1 MHFLYVAHRLESIR
15 HRSGDWTSTVLLV
28 RPGLYHPVDVVDIAF
43 RFCSSSS
50 AAAASFHFLLALAEW
65 PSSLVP
71 PFVPLPPP
79 PLAAT
84 CNPPVKDS
92 RFYSTPPAVTSI
104 SATIQLGPQTK
115 SDSSCFTRPN
125 TKTGSSSSGEGEP
138 CGLEPEPLHGGLTTR
153 RFQTADAYIQ
163 YIQALQ
169 PPPLWT
175 THSTFHLIRHS

>member
-1 MHFLYVAHRLESIR
+1 
-15 HRSGDWTSTVLLV
+15 
-28 RPGLYHPVDVVDIAF
+28 VVDIAF

-71 PFVPLPPP
+71 PFVRLA

-92 RFYSTPPAVTSI
+92 SFYSTPPAVTSFN
-104 SATIQLGPQTK
+104 ATIQLRATQEK
-115 SDSSCFTRPN
+115 RQSHSSCFKRPN
-125 TKTGSSSSGEGEP
+125 TKKNWVIQQREGKP

-153 RFQTADAYIQ
+153 RFQTANVNIQ

-169 PPPLWT
+169 PPPFWS
-175 THSTFHLIRHS
+175 THSTFHLVRPS